1 MVCIEYMV
9 NFFNPP
15 LQSRIIIATLYSH
28 QLLPF
33 SFFFAEPSASP
44 QNITSEKMNETTYK
58 ISWNPLPRDKTNGRV
73 IAYEVNQTT
82 LSITRTARSASTP
95 SVLQNTTDTFIV
107 LTGLSSCSVYK
118 VEVRAYTSAGP
129 GVFGRLTRNIATSGI
144 SLSQV
149 DLKRTRKGQSRV
161 CAL

>member
-1 MVCIEYMV
+1 M
-9 NFFNPP
+9 
-15 LQSRIIIATLYSH
+15 
-28 QLLPF
+28 LPF

-73 IAYEVNQTT
+73 IAYEVNQTR

-107 LTGLSSCSVYK
+107 VTGLSSCSVYK

-144 SLSQV
+144 SLPQV
-149 DLKRTRKGQSRV
+149 DLKRTR
-161 CAL
+161 

>member
-1 MVCIEYMV
+1 
-9 NFFNPP
+9 
-15 LQSRIIIATLYSH
+15 
-28 QLLPF
+28 
-33 SFFFAEPSASP
+33 
-44 QNITSEKMNETTYK
+44 MNETTYK

-73 IAYEVNQTT
+73 IAYEVNQTR
-82 LSITRTARSASTP
+82 LCITRTARSASTP

-107 LTGLSSCSVYK
+107 LNGLSSYSVYK

-129 GVFGRLTRNIATSGI
+129 GVFGRLARNISTSGI

>member
-1 MVCIEYMV
+1 MRHI
-9 NFFNPP
+9 F
-15 LQSRIIIATLYSH
+15 
-28 QLLPF
+28 
-33 SFFFAEPSASP
+33 
-44 QNITSEKMNETTYK
+44 
-58 ISWNPLPRDKTNGRV
+58 
-73 IAYEVNQTT
+73 
-82 LSITRTARSASTP
+82 
-95 SVLQNTTDTFIV
+95 LQNTTDTFIV

-144 SLSQV
+144 SLPQV

>member
-1 MVCIEYMV
+1 M
-9 NFFNPP
+9 
-15 LQSRIIIATLYSH
+15 
-28 QLLPF
+28 
-33 SFFFAEPSASP
+33 
-44 QNITSEKMNETTYK
+44 
-58 ISWNPLPRDKTNGRV
+58 
-73 IAYEVNQTT
+73 NQTT

>member
-1 MVCIEYMV
+1 
-9 NFFNPP
+9 
-15 LQSRIIIATLYSH
+15 
-28 QLLPF
+28 
-33 SFFFAEPSASP
+33 
-44 QNITSEKMNETTYK
+44 MNETTYK
-58 ISWNPLPRDKTNGRV
+58 ISWNPLPRDETNGRV
-73 IAYEVNQTT
+73 IAFEVNQTT
-82 LSITRTARSASTP
+82 LSITRTARSASTS

-149 DLKRTRKGQSRV
+149 HLKRTRKGQSRV